1 MDLIDLSPMDI
12 SPADERVLLDISD
25 IVAPPPRSRRAL
37 VFDDDD
43 DYDTVQQYLPPPPP
57 LQLTRTLKIKTLRQI
72 ELEFFKSKGK
82 RNKTVTRVANVLFC
96 SGRYLVTFRP
106 TNGDAENNGAR
117 HSRYRPENN
126 GVPYIGDFKARDA
139 VKTFDA
145 VLDRYTYKD
154 SKKLTVLESSIGD
167 PQVPKSFIIFKIGT
181 ILKFAIE
188 KQVFGNWARETEIS
202 YTGINGVDIT
212 IYVETRHRRVY
223 IKKVELLVPF
233 DFGNCTVCR
242 NIAESICKCCRQPI
256 CSSECLEHLNH
267 LQ

>member
-1 MDLIDLSPMDI
+1 MEEDDIHLDEDEYGISPMDI
-12 SPADERVLLDISD
+12 SPADEKVLLDISD
-25 IVAPPPRSRRAL
+25 IVAPPSRRAL

-43 DYDTVQQYLPPPPP
+43 YDTIQQYLPPPAP
-57 LQLTRTLKIKTLRQI
+57 LQLTRTLKIKTLTCL

-82 RNKTVTRVANVLFC
+82 RSKTVTHVANVLFC

-117 HSRYRPENN
+117 HIN
-126 GVPYIGDFKARDA
+126 PYIGDFKARDA

-145 VLDRYTYKD
+145 VLDRWTFRD